1 MLALGRLSIAPNQHP
16 LSFLITPKAREN
28 ISEAAWPCFASLSWA
43 VVMYIFRWHPEV
55 IQNSLRS
62 SMTYMYVS
70 AYLRLTLRY
79 MLRLKLTRTID
90 MWTLIPSILSIHCLF
105 EISKEDQ
112 QRHHCIYIG
121 TK

>member
-43 VVMYIFRWHPEV
+43 MVMYIFRWHPES

-62 SMTYMYVS
+62 SMTYMYAPTV
-70 AYLRLTLRY
+70 LKLTPRS
-79 MLRLKLTRTID
+79 MFKRKLTRTVD
-90 MWTLIPSILSIHCLF
+90 MWIPILSILSIHYLF
-105 EISKEDQ
+105 EINKTD
-112 QRHHCIYIG
+112 
-121 TK
+121 